1 MEVDPL
7 TLRRRQHPDRRIGE
21 RVGSPSGSSK
31 IVVWSQRSEQM
42 NPNEPDTS
50 KRTPRT
56 REASVPALRANA
68 KDILNQLQED
78 RKRPIWT
85 IYRAA

>member
-1 MEVDPL
+1 
-7 TLRRRQHPDRRIGE
+7 
-21 RVGSPSGSSK
+21 
-31 IVVWSQRSEQM
+31 M

-56 REASVPALRANA
+56 REASVPSLRANA

-78 RKRPIWT
+78 QNVGTEESDPPIVVRDGRT
-85 IYRAA
+85 DHMAKGRAGSHRSQSTDVRDCLAAVAV